1 MKALVT
7 IAGHDI
13 PDSSIYSGTVA
24 TVVDSGRNT
33 EAVMIGAV
41 IRENVGKVEMK
52 WNFLT
57 IDKWSKICALFDSTR
72 GGSFINTVEFFCPDM
87 GGWVQ
92 REMYCSDR
100 KAGVFLRNKDG
111 SIRGLTNCS
120 VNLIEV

>member
-13 PDSSIYSGTVA
+13 PDSSTYSGTVA

-52 WNFLT
+52 WNFLA
-57 IDKWSKICALFDSTR
+57 IDKWSEICALFDGSR
-72 GGSFINTVEFFCPDM
+72 GGAFYNPVDFFCLDLAE
-87 GGWVQ
+87 WTT
-92 REMYCSDR
+92 REMYVSDR
-100 KAGVFLRNKDG
+100 KAGVQLRQKDG
-111 SIRGLTNCS
+111 SVKGLTGCS
-120 VNLIEV
+120 LNLIEV

>member
-13 PDSSIYSGTVA
+13 PDCSTYNGIVS

-41 IRENVGKVEMK
+41 IRENVGKVEMM

-57 IDKWSKICALFDSTR
+57 VEQWAEICSLFDGTR
-72 GGSFINTVEFFCPDM
+72 GGSFINSVEFFCPDM
-87 GGWVQ
+87 GGWIT
-92 REMYCSDR
+92 RDMYCSDR
-100 KAGVFLRNKDG
+100 KAGVFMRNPDG
-111 SIRGLTNCS
+111 SIKGLKNCT